1 MCSYITEKTEIT
13 GSAKGAGGWSNV
25 TAAHIYYDHPF
36 HASLD
41 HALSIDFMSGDT
53 TRKVAVEMS
62 AESARAL
69 VASILAALESGE
81 QAHG

>member
-1 MCSYITEKTEIT
+1 MCSYITEKIEIT

-25 TAAHIYYDHPF
+25 TAAHVYYDHPF

-41 HALSIDFMSGDT
+41 HALSIDFMAGDT